1 MPHMLSLR
9 SFRLETTMGH
19 VIEVKGKEPTYIP
32 PECVDEAAKR
42 GMTYVDNADA
52 NIYDDLSRAK
62 TDVQGELRASILFL
76 AVKAIVAEN
85 NPKDF
90 TAGGIPKVP
99 AIEARLGFDVTNAE
113 IRAAFE
119 KYQTVAAGNGEFALH
134 PQSQNLLR
142 VIEAS
147 TKDELDLLAVEFGID
162 GDKAESL
169 NSRDLRRLLMTKF
182 SGVAVA

>member
-1 MPHMLSLR
+1 
-9 SFRLETTMGH
+9 
-19 VIEVKGKEPTYIP
+19 
-32 PECVDEAAKR
+32 
-42 GMTYVDNADA
+42 MTQRVTISSPGQA
-52 NIYDDLSRAK
+52 
-62 TDVQGELRASILFL
+62 DVQGELRASILFL
-76 AVKAIVAEN
+76 AVKAIVTEN
-85 NPKDF
+85 NAKDF

-99 AIEARLGFDVTNAE
+99 SIESRLGFDVTQAE

-119 KYQTVAAGNGEFALH
+119 KYQTVVTGNGTFVLH
-134 PQSQNLLR
+134 PQSQNLLK